1 MDLSKILSE
10 LRSEKTRVEQ
20 AIALLEQLQGQQLQG
35 QQLQGQQVEEHGPTA
50 QHRSRPGR
58 KSMGAESEVAPQP
71 VDSKYSK

>member
-20 AIALLEQLQGQQLQG
+20 AIALLEQLQG